1 PKHYCSCRR
10 LAEQVGVHLLRA
22 RFMFTCRYH
31 WCFRSW
37 LSGRLEG
44 STQAVGWRK
53 RRTTMNRRSMGV
65 RQLVSVLSVVAWAA
79 CGSVT
84 ASATAAKPANKCEA
98 DSSFVPVQAGTIQE
112 MVARGAPVALK
123 HVLIDG
129 PDLDLARRVVGQ
141 PFIIR
146 DSIVLSNLDLTD
158 TVFTD
163 RFEIRDTCAFGMGN
177 GQLPHFNTGLDLV
190 RSVLRNK
197 ISLYAATI

>member
-1 PKHYCSCRR
+1 
-10 LAEQVGVHLLRA
+10 
-22 RFMFTCRYH
+22 
-31 WCFRSW
+31 
-37 LSGRLEG
+37 
-44 STQAVGWRK
+44 
-53 RRTTMNRRSMGV
+53 MGV

-141 PFIIR
+141 HFIIR
-146 DSIVLSNLDLTD
+146 DSIVLLHPYLTE

-163 RFEIRDTCAFGMGN
+163 RFEISDTCVFGIVN
-177 GQLPHFNTGLDLV
+177 AQLAHFNTGL
-190 RSVLRNK
+190 
-197 ISLYAATI
+197 